1 MTELA
6 DTARMLLIQNRSN
19 PQALYMMGLL
29 EEKGIGVAPN
39 KQSSFHYVAAAARQE
54 YPPALTRL
62 GDYYYSG
69 HYIDKNYDN
78 AKILYEKAA
87 QKGDSQA
94 FLNLA
99 LMQEKG
105 LLSLGTTIGS
115 TEELYRKAEEL
126 GNTNAILM
134 SGLRR

>member
-1 MTELA
+1 ME
-6 DTARMLLIQNRSN
+6 
-19 PQALYMMGLL
+19 
-29 EEKGIGVAPN
+29 
-39 KQSSFHYVAAAARQE
+39 F
-54 YPPALTRL
+54 PPALTRL

-69 HYIDKNYDN
+69 YYVDKNYDS

-87 QKGDSQA
+87 ERGDSQA

-105 LLSLGTTIGS
+105 LLSMGTTIGS

-126 GNTNAILM
+126 GNTNAMLM
-134 SGLRR
+134 TGLKREGSLMGNDKVLLAAERGNYQALKLLTLNNLNFTPHQAANS